1 MARSHAPVPENAAP
15 RRFRLRAFRNDT
27 GGATAVEFAFLAIPF
42 FLLLFAI
49 IETFLFLFASQT
61 VSTATQAA
69 SRLIRTGQAQALA
82 YTDVEFRDAICR
94 AMAGILN
101 CEANLRVDVRTV
113 STFADVDLAPPLDD
127 DGNLDAEDFAYDDG
141 VAGDIVVVRA
151 YYQWPLNTDIL
162 GLGLGNL
169 GNGGRLI
176 AAATAFRNEPF

>member
-1 MARSHAPVPENAAP
+1 MAQSHPPAPENAAS
-15 RRFRLRAFRNDT
+15 RRFRLRGFRRDT
-27 GGATAVEFAFLAIPF
+27 RGATAVEFGLLAIPF

-49 IETFLFLFASQT
+49 LETFLFFFASQT
-61 VSTATQAA
+61 IETATQAA
-69 SRLIRTGQAQALA
+69 GRLIRTGQAQALG

-113 STFADVDLAPPLDD
+113 ETFADVDLAPPFDD
-127 DGNLDAEDFAYDDG
+127 EGNLDPEDFDYDDG
-141 VAGDIVVVRA
+141 EAGDIVIVRA
-151 YYQWPLNTDIL
+151 YYEWPLNIDL
-162 GLGLGNL
+162 LGLGNL